1 MMKSKQGDPLDRHLG
16 MRIKQL
22 RVRKGMSM
30 AKAGEIIEVTPQQIS
45 RYESDQHRVTATA
58 LYRLARG
65 LGMPVSWFFEGFEE
79 ENIAELG
86 RVRNV
91 VNEERG
97 EWNVSNRE
105 DRAQELIALWLALP
119 KESQRNQVISL
130 VEAFV

>member
-1 MMKSKQGDPLDRHLG
+1 
-16 MRIKQL
+16 
-22 RVRKGMSM
+22 
-30 AKAGEIIEVTPQQIS
+30 
-45 RYESDQHRVTATA
+45 
-58 LYRLARG
+58 

-79 ENIAELG
+79 ENIAELW